1 MLPINQSFE
10 LWGRREFTGVKKKM
24 IRKVNKGN
32 QEKNSYNFFFFV
44 LNISVA
50 LTRADLNCS
59 CDLLYRK
66 QSGDFIGI
74 IANRDLT
81 YQCQRSNATKAGKI
95 ASLVYATGPLKGL
108 ILI

>member
-10 LWGRREFTGVKKKM
+10 LWGRREFTGAKKNETESEQGEP
-24 IRKVNKGN
+24 R
-32 QEKNSYNFFFFV
+32 EKHLLLFF
-44 LNISVA
+44 LCCISMA
-50 LTRADLNCS
+50 LTRADLNGPCH
-59 CDLLYRK
+59 LLYHK

-81 YQCQRSNATKAGKI
+81 YQCQRSNATKAGEI

>member
-1 MLPINQSFE
+1 M
-10 LWGRREFTGVKKKM
+10 
-24 IRKVNKGN
+24 
-32 QEKNSYNFFFFV
+32 
-44 LNISVA
+44 A

>member
-1 MLPINQSFE
+1 M
-10 LWGRREFTGVKKKM
+10 
-24 IRKVNKGN
+24 
-32 QEKNSYNFFFFV
+32 
-44 LNISVA
+44 A
-50 LTRADLNCS
+50 LTRAHLNGL
-59 CDLLYRK
+59 CDLLYHK

-95 ASLVYATGPLKGL
+95 ASLVYATGLPKGL